1 MALLCRVV
9 AAPSSSCV
17 AAARWFLGIE
27 EPLNETETERELQ
40 TEQRREHL
48 QSWSGLPQ
56 LGGEDNGQGWNR
68 KGGDVCSVHLLDSG
82 VTNICL
88 CGLPLNEEG
97 VGGIW
102 LCWYRWR
109 AKSVGVVGWPWSAST
124 RLVWTTSHSL
134 QSSSP
139 TSGSNSW
146 EPKRYLVTNKL
157 QGSASKLNNHLFQ
170 YILQFYVVYLPRSP

>member
-9 AAPSSSCV
+9 AVPSSSCV

-48 QSWSGLPQ
+48 QSWAGLPQ
-56 LGGEDNGQGWNR
+56 LGGEDNGQGWHR
-68 KGGDVCSVHLLDSG
+68 KGGDVCRVHLLDSG

-88 CGLPLNEEG
+88 CGLVGTYVLPSLLVLLVDLGVRPLG
-97 VGGIW
+97 
-102 LCWYRWR
+102 L
-109 AKSVGVVGWPWSAST
+109 A
-124 RLVWTTSHSL
+124 WTTSHSL

>member
-1 MALLCRVV
+1 MAILCRVV

-27 EPLNETETERELQ
+27 EPLNETETERKLQ
-40 TEQRREHL
+40 TEKRREHL
-48 QSWSGLPQ
+48 QSWAGLPQ

-88 CGLPLNEEG
+88 CGLT
-97 VGGIW
+97 GGGLGRIW
-102 LCWYRWR
+102 LCWYRWL
-109 AKSVGVVGWPWSAST
+109 AKSVGVVGWPGSTSA
-124 RLVWTTSHSL
+124 RLVRTTSHSL

-146 EPKRYLVTNKL
+146 EPKRYLLTNKL
-157 QGSASKLNNHLFQ
+157 QGSASKLNNHLSQ
-170 YILQFYVVYLPRSP
+170 YILQFYVVYLPRFP